1 MVNSRIYTI
10 NIPHLMYEGAW
21 PPRSLWG
28 GRGVFK
34 GIYVLNVDPY
44 TGDVILYV
52 RRMMYGF

>member
-34 GIYVLNVDPY
+34 GIYVLNVDPRG
-44 TGDVILYV
+44 TQVMLFCMSGV
-52 RRMMYGF
+52 